1 MGQYTAPQRD
11 IQFVFHELLG
21 AEREFAELGVHAE
34 VTRELMDQVF
44 EQAAKF
50 TEQALFPLNQP
61 GDQHGC
67 RLEAGRV
74 TTPPGFKQAY
84 EAFCDAGWPAI
95 TAEPEY
101 GGQGLPHAIG
111 YALQE
116 LLYSANLA
124 WGMYP
129 CLTHGAYGAI
139 RAHGSE
145 QQKQAYLPKMGAGR
159 WTGTMC
165 LTEPH
170 AGTDLGLLRTRAEV
184 DASGGYTITGTKI
197 FVSAGEHDLS
207 ENIVHLVLARLPDA
221 PAGTK
226 GISLFIVPKFLPDER
241 GNAGARNHVQCGSI
255 EHKLGINGNATCVL
269 NFEQA
274 RGFLLGEPHRG
285 LHAMFVMMNSARI
298 GVGIQGLGL
307 TEVAYQ
313 NAVAYAK
320 ERLQSRSLSGTKAPD
335 KPADPIIVH
344 ADVRRMLLT
353 QRAYAEGGRAFAYWL
368 SILLD
373 KSLKHPDLRVRKE
386 ADDLVSLFT
395 PVLKAFLTDNGFACT
410 NLAMQVFGG
419 HGYIRESGMD
429 QYVRDA
435 RISMIYEG
443 TNSIQ
448 ALDLLGR
455 KVLMDGGVKLQKFAA
470 IVKEFVER
478 EGHAPGMA
486 EFVEPLGK
494 VGDKLETVALEVGMA
509 ALKNRDEVGAAAVD
523 FLRCLGHFVMAYLWA
538 RMAKVSLSAGASPG
552 SFYAAKLATARFYFK
567 RLLPEIEWSLESA
580 RAGASNLFE
589 LEIDAFDR
597 N

>member
-1 MGQYTAPQRD
+1 MGQYTAPRRD
-11 IQFVFHELLG
+11 IQFVFHELLD
-21 AEREFAELGVHAE
+21 AEREFAALGVHAE
-34 VTRELMDQVF
+34 LTREVMDQVL

-50 TEQALFPLNQP
+50 TEDVLFPLNQS

-67 RLEAGRV
+67 RFEAGAV

-84 EAFCDAGWPAI
+84 QAFCEAGWPAI

-101 GGQGLPHAIG
+101 GGQGLPHALG
-111 YALQE
+111 YAVQE
-116 LLYSANLA
+116 LLYSSNLA
-124 WGMYP
+124 WGLYP

-139 RAHGSE
+139 RVHGTDE
-145 QQKQAYLPKMGAGR
+145 QRRSYLPKLAAGS

-184 DASGGYTITGTKI
+184 DANGYAISGTKI

-207 ENIVHLVLARLPDA
+207 ENIVHLVLARLPGA

-226 GISLFIVPKFLPDER
+226 GISLFIVPKFLPDAQ
-241 GNAGARNHVQCGSI
+241 GNAGERNHVQCGSI
-255 EHKLGINGNATCVL
+255 EHKMGIHGNATCVL
-269 NFEQA
+269 DFERA

-313 NAVAYAK
+313 SSVAYAK
-320 ERLQSRSLSGTKAPD
+320 ERLQSRSLTGPKTPD

-353 QRAYAEGGRAFAYWL
+353 QRAYAEGGRALSYWL
-368 SILLD
+368 SLLLD
-373 KSLKHPDLRVRKE
+373 KSLKHPDAAVRKE
-386 ADDLVSLFT
+386 SDDLVSLFT
-395 PVLKAFLTDNGFACT
+395 PVLKAFLTDNGFSCT

-419 HGYIRESGMD
+419 HGYIRESGME

-435 RISMIYEG
+435 RISTIYEG

-455 KVLMDGGVKLQKFAA
+455 KVLLDAGAKLRVFGALVKS
-470 IVKEFVER
+470 FVEH
-478 EGHAPGMA
+478 EGHVEGMA

-494 VGDKLETVALEVGMA
+494 VFAKVEKLALEVGMA
-509 ALKNRDEVGAAAVD
+509 ALKDRDEVGAAAVD
-523 FLRCLGHFVMAYLWA
+523 FLRCMGHFVFAYLWA
-538 RMAKVSLSAGASPG
+538 RMAKVALSAGPSPG
-552 SFYAAKLATARFYFK
+552 SFYAAKLGTARFYFQ
-567 RLLPEIEWSLESA
+567 RLLPETEWLAQSA
-580 RAGASNLFE
+580 RGGAGTLFE
-589 LEIDAFDR
+589 LEADAFDR
-597 N
+597 H

>member
-1 MGQYTAPQRD
+1 MGQYTAPRRD
-11 IQFVFHELLG
+11 IQFVFHELLD

-34 VTRELMDQVF
+34 LTREVMDQVF

-50 TEQALFPLNQP
+50 TEDVLFPLNQS

-67 RLEAGRV
+67 RFEAGTV

-84 EAFCDAGWPAI
+84 QAFCEAGWPAI

-101 GGQGLPHAIG
+101 GGQGLPHAVG
-111 YALQE
+111 YAVQE
-116 LLYSANLA
+116 LLYSSNLA
-124 WGMYP
+124 WGLYP

-139 RAHGSE
+139 RVHGTDE
-145 QQKQAYLPKMGAGR
+145 QRRSYLPQLAAGR

-170 AGTDLGLLRTRAEV
+170 AGTDLGLLRTRAEI
-184 DASGGYTITGTKI
+184 DAGGGYAISGTKI

-226 GISLFIVPKFLPDER
+226 GISLFIVPKFLPDGQ
-241 GNAGARNHVQCGSI
+241 GNAGERNHVQCGSI
-255 EHKLGINGNATCVL
+255 EHKMGIHGNATCVL
-269 NFEQA
+269 HFERA

-313 NAVAYAK
+313 QSVAYAK
-320 ERLQSRSLSGTKAPD
+320 ERLQSRSLAGAKMPD

-353 QRAYAEGGRAFAYWL
+353 QRAYAEGGRALSYWL
-368 SILLD
+368 SLLLD
-373 KSLKHPDLRVRKE
+373 KSLKHPDAAVRRE
-386 ADDLVSLFT
+386 SDDLVGLFT
-395 PVLKAFLTDNGFACT
+395 PVLKAFLTDNGFSCT

-419 HGYIRESGMD
+419 HGYVRESGME

-435 RISMIYEG
+435 RISTIYEG

-455 KVLMDGGVKLQKFAA
+455 KVLLDGGAKLRVFGALVQR
-470 IVKEFVER
+470 FVER
-478 EGHAPGMA
+478 EGRAEGMA
-486 EFVEPLGK
+486 EFVEPLGTVLAK
-494 VGDKLETVALEVGMA
+494 VEKLALEIGTA
-509 ALKNRDEVGAAAVD
+509 AMRDRDEVGAAAVD
-523 FLRCLGHFVMAYLWA
+523 FLRCMGHFVFAYLWA
-538 RMAKVSLSAGASPG
+538 RMAKVALSAGASPG
-552 SFYAAKLATARFYFK
+552 SFYAAKLGTARFYFQ
-567 RLLPEIEWSLESA
+567 RLLPETDWLLQSA
-580 RAGASNLFE
+580 RGGAGNLFE
-589 LEIDAFDR
+589 LDAEAFDR

>member
-1 MGQYTAPQRD
+1 MGQYSAPQRD
-11 IQFVFHELLG
+11 IQFVFHELLQ
-21 AEREFAELGVHAE
+21 AERELAELGVHAD

-50 TEQALFPLNQP
+50 TEDVLFPLNQL

-67 RLEAGRV
+67 RFEAGAV
-74 TTPPGFKQAY
+74 ITPPGFKRAY
-84 EAFCDAGWPAI
+84 EAFCEAGWPAI
-95 TAEPEY
+95 TAEAEY
-101 GGQGLPHAIG
+101 GGQGLPHAMG
-111 YALQE
+111 YAVQE

-124 WGMYP
+124 WGLYP

-139 RAHGSE
+139 RVHGSDE
-145 QQKQAYLPKMGAGR
+145 QRQSYLPKLASGR

-165 LTEPH
+165 LTEPQ

-184 DASGGYTITGTKI
+184 DASGGYAISGTKI

-226 GISLFIVPKFLPDER
+226 GISLFIVPKFLPDAQ
-241 GNAGARNHVQCGSI
+241 GNAGERNGVQCGSI
-255 EHKLGINGNATCVL
+255 EHKMGINGNATCLL
-269 NFEQA
+269 NFERA

-313 NAVAYAK
+313 NSVAYAK
-320 ERLQSRSLSGTKAPD
+320 ERLQSRSLAGAKMPD
-335 KPADPIIVH
+335 KPADAIIVH

-353 QRAYAEGGRAFAYWL
+353 QRAYAEGGRALAYWVSL
-368 SILLD
+368 LLD
-373 KSLKHPDLRVRKE
+373 KSLKHPDPTVRKE
-386 ADDLVSLFT
+386 SDELVSLFT

-419 HGYIRESGMD
+419 HGYVRESGME

-443 TNSIQ
+443 TNSVQ

-455 KVLMDGGVKLQKFAA
+455 KVLLDGGAKLRVFGALVKGFM
-470 IVKEFVER
+470 ER
-478 EGHAPGMA
+478 EGQDQAMA
-486 EFVEPLGK
+486 EFIEPLGRVSAK
-494 VGDKLETVALEVGMA
+494 IEKLALDLGTA

-523 FLRCLGHFVMAYLWA
+523 FLRCMGHFAFAYLWA
-538 RMAKVSLSAGASPG
+538 RMAKLSLSADASPG
-552 SFYAAKLATARFYFK
+552 SFHATKLATARFYFQ
-567 RLLPEIEWSLESA
+567 RLLPETEWLTQSA
-580 RAGASNLFE
+580 RSGAGNLFE
-589 LEIDAFDR
+589 LEADAFDR
-597 N
+597 G

>member
-11 IQFVFHELLG
+11 IQFVFHELLE
-21 AEREFAELGVHAE
+21 AEREFGELGIHGD

-44 EQAAKF
+44 AQAAKF
-50 TEQALFPLNQP
+50 TEDVLFPLNQP

-67 RLEAGRV
+67 RFDAGTV
-74 TTPPGFKQAY
+74 TTPPGFKEAY
-84 EAFCDAGWPAI
+84 RAFCEAGWPAV
-95 TAEPEY
+95 TAETEY
-101 GGQGLPHAIG
+101 GGQGLPHTMG
-111 YALQE
+111 FALQE
-116 LLYSANLA
+116 LLYSASLA

-139 RAHGSE
+139 RAHGSD
-145 QQKQAYLPKMGAGR
+145 QQKRTYLPKMASGH

-184 DASGGYTITGTKI
+184 DPNGGYSITGTKI

-226 GISLFIVPKFLPDER
+226 GISLFIVPKFLPDADGNVGER
-241 GNAGARNHVQCGSI
+241 NRLQCGSI
-255 EHKLGINGNATCVL
+255 EHKMGINGNATCVL
-269 NFEQA
+269 DFERA
-274 RGFLLGEPHRG
+274 RGFLVGEPHRG

-307 TEVAYQ
+307 NEVAYQ

-320 ERLQSRSLSGTKAPD
+320 ERLQSRSLSGPKAPD
-335 KPADPIIVH
+335 QAADPIIVH

-368 SILLD
+368 SLLLD
-373 KSLKHPDLRVRKE
+373 KSLKHPDPAVRKE
-386 ADDLVSLFT
+386 SDDLVGLFT

-410 NLAMQVFGG
+410 NLALQVFGG
-419 HGYIRESGMD
+419 HGYIRETGME

-435 RISMIYEG
+435 RIGTIYEG

-448 ALDLLGR
+448 SLDLLGR
-455 KVLMDGGVKLQKFAA
+455 KVLMDGGAKLRQFAA
-470 IVKEFVER
+470 LVKRFVEQ
-478 EGHAPGMA
+478 EGRGEGMA

-494 VGDKLETVALEVGMA
+494 VGAKLEKLALEIGVA
-509 ALKNRDEVGAAAVD
+509 AMKDRDEAGAAAVD
-523 FLRCLGHFVMAYLWA
+523 FLRCMGHFVFAYLWA
-538 RMAKVSLSAGASPG
+538 RMAKVALEAGPSPG
-552 SFYAAKLATARFYFK
+552 SFYAAKLATARFYFQ
-567 RLLPEIEWSLESA
+567 RLLPEIEWSVQSA
-580 RAGASNLFE
+580 RSGAQNLFE
-589 LEIDAFDR
+589 LEAEAFDR

>member
-1 MGQYTAPQRD
+1 MGQYTAPRRD
-11 IQFVFHELLG
+11 IQFVFHELLD
-21 AEREFAELGVHAE
+21 AEHEFAELGMHAE
-34 VTRELMDQVF
+34 LTREVMDQVF

-50 TEQALFPLNQP
+50 TEEVLFPLNRS

-67 RLEAGRV
+67 RFEAGTV

-84 EAFCDAGWPAI
+84 QAFCEAGWPAI

-111 YALQE
+111 YAVQE
-116 LLYSANLA
+116 LLYSSNLA
-124 WGMYP
+124 WGLYP

-139 RAHGSE
+139 RVHGTDE
-145 QQKQAYLPKMGAGR
+145 QRRSYLPQLAAGR

-170 AGTDLGLLRTRAEV
+170 AGTDLGLLRTRAEI
-184 DASGGYTITGTKI
+184 DISGGYAISGTKI

-226 GISLFIVPKFLPDER
+226 GISLFIVPKFLPDAQ
-241 GNAGARNHVQCGSI
+241 GNAGPRNHVQCGSI
-255 EHKLGINGNATCVL
+255 EHKMGIHGNATCVL
-269 NFEQA
+269 HFERA

-313 NAVAYAK
+313 HSVAYAK
-320 ERLQSRSLSGTKAPD
+320 ERLQSRSLAGAKMPD

-353 QRAYAEGGRAFAYWL
+353 QRAYAEGGRALSYWL
-368 SILLD
+368 SLLLD
-373 KSLKHPDLRVRKE
+373 KSLKHPDAAVRKE
-386 ADDLVSLFT
+386 SDDLVSLFT
-395 PVLKAFLTDNGFACT
+395 PVLKAFLTDNGFSCT

-419 HGYIRESGMD
+419 HGYIRESGME

-435 RISMIYEG
+435 RISTIYEG

-455 KVLMDGGVKLQKFAA
+455 KVLLDAGAKLRVFGALVQR
-470 IVKEFVER
+470 FVER
-478 EGHAPGMA
+478 EGRAEGMA
-486 EFVEPLGK
+486 EFVEPLGGVFAK
-494 VGDKLETVALEVGMA
+494 VEKLALEIGTA
-509 ALKNRDEVGAAAVD
+509 AMKDRDEVGAAAVD
-523 FLRCLGHFVMAYLWA
+523 FLRCMGHFVFAYLWA
-538 RMAKVSLSAGASPG
+538 RMAS
-552 SFYAAKLATARFYFK
+552 
-567 RLLPEIEWSLESA
+567 
-580 RAGASNLFE
+580 RAL
-589 LEIDAFDR
+589 
-597 N
+597 

>member
-1 MGQYTAPQRD
+1 MGQYTAPRRD
-11 IQFVFHELLG
+11 LQFVFHELLD

-34 VTRELMDQVF
+34 LTREVMDQVF

-50 TEQALFPLNQP
+50 TEDVLFPLNQS

-67 RLEAGRV
+67 RFEAGVV

-84 EAFCDAGWPAI
+84 AAFCEAGWPAI

-101 GGQGLPHAIG
+101 GGQGLPHAMG
-111 YALQE
+111 YAVQE

-124 WGMYP
+124 WGLYP

-139 RAHGSE
+139 WVHGTDE
-145 QQKQAYLPKMGAGR
+145 QKRSFLPKLASGR

-184 DASGGYTITGTKI
+184 DESGGYLISGTKI

-207 ENIVHLVLARLPDA
+207 ENILHLVLARLPDA

-226 GISLFIVPKFLPDER
+226 GISLFIVPKFWPDAQGDAGER
-241 GNAGARNHVQCGSI
+241 NGVQCGAI
-255 EHKLGINGNATCVL
+255 EHKMGINGNATCVL

-313 NAVAYAK
+313 NSVSYAK
-320 ERLQSRSLSGTKAPD
+320 ERLQSRSLSGAKAPD

-353 QRAYAEGGRAFAYWL
+353 QRAYAEGGRALAYWL
-368 SILLD
+368 SLLLD
-373 KSLKHPDLRVRKE
+373 KSLKHPDPAVRKE
-386 ADDLVSLFT
+386 SDDLVSLFT
-395 PVLKAFLTDNGFACT
+395 PVLKAFLSDNGFSCT
-410 NLAMQVFGG
+410 NLAMQVLGG
-419 HGYIRESGMD
+419 HGYIRESGME

-443 TNSIQ
+443 TNSVQ

-455 KVLMDGGVKLQKFAA
+455 KVLLDAGAKLRVFGALVKR
-470 IVKEFVER
+470 FVEQD
-478 EGHAPGMA
+478 GQAPGMA
-486 EFVEPLGK
+486 EFVEPLGRVNAK
-494 VGDKLETVALEVGMA
+494 VEKLALELGMA
-509 ALKNRDEVGAAAVD
+509 AMKNRDEVGAAAVD
-523 FLRCLGHFVMAYLWA
+523 FLRCMGHFAFAYLWA
-538 RMAKVSLSAGASPG
+538 RMASVAQTAGASPG
-552 SFYAAKLATARFYFK
+552 SFYAAKLATARFYFQ
-567 RLLPEIEWSLESA
+567 RLLPEIEWSAESA
-580 RAGASNLFE
+580 HSGSSNLFE
-589 LEIDAFDR
+589 LEADAFER

>member
-1 MGQYTAPQRD
+1 MGQYTAPRRD
-11 IQFVFHELLG
+11 IQFVFHELLD

-34 VTRELMDQVF
+34 LTREVMDQVF

-50 TEQALFPLNQP
+50 TEDVLFPLNQS

-67 RLEAGRV
+67 RFEAGTV

-84 EAFCDAGWPAI
+84 QAFCEAGWPAI

-101 GGQGLPHAIG
+101 GGQGLPHAVG
-111 YALQE
+111 YAVQE
-116 LLYSANLA
+116 LLYSSNLA
-124 WGMYP
+124 WGLYP

-139 RAHGSE
+139 RVHGTDE
-145 QQKQAYLPKMGAGR
+145 QRRSYLPQLAAGR

-170 AGTDLGLLRTRAEV
+170 AGTDLGLLRTRAEI
-184 DASGGYTITGTKI
+184 DAGGGYAISGTKI

-226 GISLFIVPKFLPDER
+226 GISLFIVPKFLPDGQ
-241 GNAGARNHVQCGSI
+241 GNAGERNHVQCGSI
-255 EHKLGINGNATCVL
+255 EHKMGIHGNATCVL
-269 NFEQA
+269 HFERA

-313 NAVAYAK
+313 QSVAYAK
-320 ERLQSRSLSGTKAPD
+320 ERLQSRSLAGAKMPD

-353 QRAYAEGGRAFAYWL
+353 QRAYAEGGRALSYWL
-368 SILLD
+368 SLLLD
-373 KSLKHPDLRVRKE
+373 KSLKHPDAAVRRE
-386 ADDLVSLFT
+386 SDDLVGLFT
-395 PVLKAFLTDNGFACT
+395 PVLKAFLTDNGFSCT

-419 HGYIRESGMD
+419 HGYVRESGME

-435 RISMIYEG
+435 RISTIYEG

-455 KVLMDGGVKLQKFAA
+455 KVLLDGGAKLRVFGGLVQR
-470 IVKEFVER
+470 FVER
-478 EGHAPGMA
+478 EGRAEGMA
-486 EFVEPLGK
+486 EFVEPLGTVLAK
-494 VGDKLETVALEVGMA
+494 VEKLALEIGTA
-509 ALKNRDEVGAAAVD
+509 AMRDRDEVGAAAVD
-523 FLRCLGHFVMAYLWA
+523 FLRCMGHFVFAYLWA
-538 RMAKVSLSAGASPG
+538 RMAKVALSAGASPG
-552 SFYAAKLATARFYFK
+552 SFYAAKLGTARFYFQ
-567 RLLPEIEWSLESA
+567 RLLPETDWLLQSA
-580 RAGASNLFE
+580 RGGAGNLFE
-589 LEIDAFDR
+589 LDAEAFDR